1 MEKIIGR
8 EHEMA
13 ILADLLK
20 SKSAELLA
28 MYGRRRVGKTFLI
41 YTYFRDH
48 MAFELT
54 GIKNGSLKD
63 QLQLFAIALQKA
75 TKSSLALKPPT
86 NWIDAFDAL
95 SQYLA
100 TKDAQKKW
108 VVFLDELPWLSGRK
122 SGFLPAFEHFW
133 NTWASR
139 QPNLLIVVCGSAA
152 SWMIQNI
159 TQATGGLHN
168 RITRKIVLK
177 PFSLLEADLYLK
189 SRGSKLDH
197 YLVLQIYMTFGGIP
211 HYLKAVGR
219 DNSAA
224 QVIDKT
230 CFSKDGLLTNEFDT
244 LYSSLFDHADNHMK
258 IVRTLAANGKG
269 LSRKQLIESSGLPS
283 GGSIST
289 ALDELEKSGF
299 ISLTIPFGK
308 TSYDGIYRLID
319 EFSIFYLKFM
329 DRNKAATTRS
339 WVEIAKSQTYAI
351 WCGMAFE
358 SVCLKHIDKIKAA
371 LKIKTGTEESVW
383 RYIPPK
389 RSKEKGAQIDLIID
403 RTDRIINLCEMKFYT
418 TEFTIDKS
426 YAEKLTQKKQVF
438 IERVNPNKTLF
449 MTMITTFGIKENDYF
464 DKHIQQSIT
473 MDALFKS

>member
-8 EHEMA
+8 EHEIA
-13 ILADLLK
+13 ILNDLLK

-41 YTYFRDH
+41 YTYFKDH

-54 GIKNGSLKD
+54 GVKNGSLKD

-75 TKSSLALKPPT
+75 TKSSLALKPPS
-86 NWIDAFDAL
+86 NWIEAFDAL
-95 SQYLA
+95 SRYL
-100 TKDAQKKW
+100 TTLDPQKKW

-139 QPNLLIVVCGSAA
+139 QPNLLITVCGSAA

-177 PFSLLEADLYLK
+177 PFSLAESDLYLK
-189 SRGSKLDH
+189 SRGSKLDQYH
-197 YLVLQIYMTFGGIP
+197 VLQIYMAFGGIP

-219 DNSAA
+219 DSSAA

-230 CFSKDGLLTNEFDT
+230 CFSKDGLLNYEFDT
-244 LYSSLFDHADNHMK
+244 LYSSLFDHADNHIKM
-258 IVRTLAANGKG
+258 VRALAANSKG
-269 LSRKQLIESSGLPS
+269 LSRKQLIEFSGLPS
-283 GGSIST
+283 GGTVST

-299 ISLTIPFGK
+299 VNLTIPFGK
-308 TSYDGIYRLID
+308 ASYDGIYRLID

-329 DRNKAATTRS
+329 DRHKTSVTRN
-339 WVEIAKSQTYAI
+339 WINLSQSQSYAI

-371 LKIKTGTEESVW
+371 LKIKAGTEESVW
-383 RYIPPK
+383 RYVPS
-389 RSKEKGAQIDLIID
+389 RGSKEKGAQIDLIID
-403 RTDRIINLCEMKFYT
+403 RTDRIINLCEIKFYT
-418 TEFTIDKS
+418 TTFTIDKS
-426 YAEKLTQKKQVF
+426 YAEKLLQKKDVF
-438 IERVNPNKTLF
+438 VSKANTKKTVF
-449 MTMITTFGIKENDYF
+449 MTMITTFGVKENDYY
-464 DKHIQQSIT
+464 DEQIQQSIT
-473 MDALFKS
+473 MEALFRP